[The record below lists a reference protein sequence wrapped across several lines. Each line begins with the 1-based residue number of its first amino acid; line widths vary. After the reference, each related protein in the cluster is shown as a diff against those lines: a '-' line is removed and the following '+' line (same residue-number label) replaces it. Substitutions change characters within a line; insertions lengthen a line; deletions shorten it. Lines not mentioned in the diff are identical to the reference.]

1 MFAVAACFKCHRFA
15 GEGGTI
21 GPDLTGVGGRFNAQ
35 NLLESIIEP
44 SKVISDQYAST
55 MFILD
60 DGRVV
65 NGRVINLSGKNLMVL
80 TDMTNPSDLA
90 SINRDSVEEMMP
102 SKSSMMPTGLVDT
115 LTKEEALDL
124 LAYLRSG
131 GNSKHEL
138 FKKKD

>member
-1 MFAVAACFKCHRFA
+1 
-15 GEGGTI
+15 GGTI
-21 GPDLTGVGGRFNAQ
+21 GPDLTGAGGRFNAQ

-80 TDMTNPSDLA
+80 TDMANPSKLT
-90 SINRDSVEEMMP
+90 SIDRDTVEEMLP
-102 SKSSMMPTGLVDT
+102 SKSSMMPTGLIDT

-124 LAYLRSG
+124 LAFLRSG
-131 GNSKHEL
+131 GDPNHPL
-138 FKKKD
+138 FQKKD